1 MIYLDTS
8 VIVALCVRERASD
21 HVEAALV
28 SVGDALMISEWT
40 RVEIVGAIGIKVRTR
55 ELKEPIARRALADY
69 YEAVEPGLQIVTPSR
84 EDYILASDYLQ
95 TFASGLRSGDALH
108 LAVAA
113 NRQVARLLT
122 LDKRFI
128 EATQRTGLPVQLP
141 W

>member
-8 VIVALCVRERASD
+8 VIVALCVRERASER
-21 HVEAALV
+21 VEAAVASL
-28 SVGDALMISEWT
+28 GDALMISEWT
-40 RVEIVGAIGIKVRTR
+40 RVEVVGAIGIKVRTR
-55 ELKEPIARRALADY
+55 ELKEPMARRALAGY

-84 EDYILASDYLQ
+84 EDYVLATDYLQ

-113 NRQVARLLT
+113 NRRVACLLT
-122 LDKRFI
+122 LDKGFI
-128 EATQRTGLPVQLP
+128 EATQGAGLPVQLP

>member
-1 MIYLDTS
+1 VIYLDTS

-122 LDKRFI
+122 IDKRFI

>member
-1 MIYLDTS
+1 VIYLDTS

-84 EDYILASDYLQ
+84 EDYILAPDYLQ

>member
-1 MIYLDTS
+1 VIYLDTS

-21 HVEAALV
+21 DVEAALM

-40 RVEIVGAIGIKVRTR
+40 RVEVVGAIGIKVRAR

-69 YEAVEPGLQIVTPSR
+69 YEAVEPGLQVVTPSR
-84 EDYILASDYLQ
+84 EDYILAADYLQ
-95 TFASGLRSGDALH
+95 AFTSGLRSGDALH

-122 LDKRFI
+122 LDKGFI
-128 EATQRTGLPVQLP
+128 EATQGTALPVQLP

>member
-1 MIYLDTS
+1 VIYLDTS

>member
-1 MIYLDTS
+1 VIYLDTS

-40 RVEIVGAIGIKVRTR
+40 RVEVVGAIGIKVRTR

-122 LDKRFI
+122 LDKGFI
-128 EATQRTGLPVQLP
+128 EATQGTGLPVQLP